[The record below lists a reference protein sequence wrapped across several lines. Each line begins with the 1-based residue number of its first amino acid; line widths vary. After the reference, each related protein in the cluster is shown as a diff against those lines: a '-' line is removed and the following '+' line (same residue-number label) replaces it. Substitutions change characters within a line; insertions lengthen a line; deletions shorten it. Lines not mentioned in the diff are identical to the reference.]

1 VLPTPLVGVP
11 PAHDAGNQRRLTPEE
26 QAERRRLGLC
36 FNCDEKY
43 SRGHNRFCRCIF
55 FIDGVEIDDTGDA
68 VAGADNEAPCFSL
81 QALAVVPMADT
92 MQIVV
97 TLGATSLV
105 ALLDSGSTHNFISE
119 EAAWRS
125 GLLLRQRPRLTA
137 MVANGEQ
144 ITCEGVIR
152 DAPLLIAG
160 ALFPADLFVMPLTGY
175 NVVVSTKWLGAWGP
189 IVWDLAHRRM
199 SFQHEGHTIC

>member
-1 VLPTPLVGVP
+1 
-11 PAHDAGNQRRLTPEE
+11 
-26 QAERRRLGLC
+26 
-36 FNCDEKY
+36 
-43 SRGHNRFCRCIF
+43 
-55 FIDGVEIDDTGDA
+55 
-68 VAGADNEAPCFSL
+68 
-81 QALAVVPMADT
+81 
-92 MQIVV
+92 
-97 TLGATSLV
+97 
-105 ALLDSGSTHNFISE
+105 
-119 EAAWRS
+119 
-125 GLLLRQRPRLTA
+125 